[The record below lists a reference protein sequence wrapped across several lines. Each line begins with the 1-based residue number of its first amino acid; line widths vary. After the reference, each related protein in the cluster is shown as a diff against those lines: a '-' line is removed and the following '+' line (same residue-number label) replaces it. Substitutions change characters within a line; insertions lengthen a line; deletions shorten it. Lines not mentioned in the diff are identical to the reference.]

1 MDSNCNIQQHK
12 INMSKNIYI
21 ICPPKKATG
30 GPEALHQLG
39 YILNTLG
46 YNAKMLYTR
55 LKKDPVHPFY
65 KNYNVPYVSKVK
77 DSIDNV
83 MIIPESMT
91 NLIAKYPLAEK
102 KIWWLSLDFYEIL
115 MNSREKK
122 KNWIRKLIVPYKH
135 TEYRFEPN
143 NKVTHWYQSHR
154 AKEFLFTKK
163 LDQEPAYLCDYVTEH
178 FFENLP
184 VTFSKENIIT
194 YNPKK
199 GLDKI
204 EKYMTLLPQY
214 HWQPLSNMSREEMR
228 DTLRKAKLHIDFGYF
243 PGRDK
248 IPREALVS
256 GVCLLTGRDGTS
268 GFKEDLGIPEKYK
281 LFENEMQTDKVTT
294 LINYLM
300 NNYEE
305 AFNDFL
311 DFRTFV
317 MDEKNSMIKNV
328 KQLFDNSKV

>member
-1 MDSNCNIQQHK
+1 MSN
-12 INMSKNIYI
+12 NIYI

-39 YILNTLG
+39 YILNSLG
-46 YNAKMLYTR
+46 YNAKMLYS
-55 LKKDPVHPFY
+55 KYKNEPVHPFY
-65 KNYNVPYVSKVK
+65 KRYNVPYVMKIK
-77 DSIDNV
+77 DSVDNV
-83 MIIPESMT
+83 IIIPESMT
-91 NLIAKYPLAEK
+91 NLIAKYPLSEK
-102 KIWWLSLDFYEIL
+102 KIWWLSLDFYEVL

-122 KNWIRKLIVPYKH
+122 KNWLRKLIVPFKH
-135 TEYRFEPN
+135 TEYRFEAN
-143 NKVTHWYQSHR
+143 EKVTHWYQSQR
-154 AKEFLFTKK
+154 TKEFLLTKK
-163 LDQEPAYLCDYVTEH
+163 LDNDIAYLCDYVTEL

-184 VTFSKENIIT
+184 NSFSKENIIT

-204 EKYMTLLPQY
+204 ENYMTLLPQY
-214 HWQPLSNMSREEMR
+214 KWIPLSGMTREEMR

-268 GFKEDLGIPEKYK
+268 AYKEDLGIPEKYK
-281 LFENEMQTDKVTT
+281 LHENEIIPEKIIP
-294 LINYLM
+294 LINNTM

-305 AFNDFL
+305 VFNEFL
-311 DFRTFV
+311 EFRKFV
-317 MDEKNSMIKNV
+317 MNEKENMIENV
-328 KQLFDNSKV
+328 KILFSKA

>member
-1 MDSNCNIQQHK
+1 
-12 INMSKNIYI
+12 MSKNIYI

-46 YNAKMLYTR
+46 YNAKMLYSKY
-55 LKKDPVHPFY
+55 KKDPVHPFY
-65 KNYNVPYVSKVK
+65 KNYNVPYVMNVK
-77 DSIDNV
+77 DSSENII
-83 MIIPESMT
+83 IIPESMT

-102 KIWWLSLDFYEIL
+102 KVWWLSLDFYEVL

-122 KNWIRKLIVPYKH
+122 KNWLRKLIVPYKH

-143 NKVTHWYQSHR
+143 KTVTHWYQSQR
-154 AKEFLFTKK
+154 TKEFLMTKK
-163 LDQEPAYLCDYVTEH
+163 LDNEIAYLCDYVTEL

-184 VTFSKENIIT
+184 DSFTKENIIT

-199 GLDKI
+199 GLEKI
-204 EKYMTLLPQY
+204 EKYMQLLPQY
-214 HWQPLSNMSREEMR
+214 QWVPLTGMTREEMR
-228 DTLRKAKLHIDFGYF
+228 DTLRRAKLHIDFGYF

-268 GFKEDLGIPEKYK
+268 AFKEDLGIPEQYK
-281 LFENEMQTDKVTT
+281 LHENEIQDDKIIK
-294 LINYLM
+294 LINHLM
-300 NNYEE
+300 DNYETVSLE
-305 AFNDFL
+305 FA
-311 DFRTFV
+311 DFRSFV
-317 MDEKNSMIKNV
+317 VNEKNNMIENV
-328 KQLFDNSKV
+328 KKLFS

>member
-1 MDSNCNIQQHK
+1 
-12 INMSKNIYI
+12 MSKNIYI

-39 YILNTLG
+39 YILNSLG
-46 YNAKMLYTR
+46 FNAKMLYS
-55 LKKDPVHPFY
+55 KYKIDPVHPFY
-65 KNYNVPYVSKVK
+65 KNYNVPYTMSIK
-77 DSIDNV
+77 DSVDNV
-83 MIIPESMT
+83 IIIPESMT
-91 NLIAKYPLAEK
+91 NLIAKYPLSQK

-122 KNWIRKLIVPYKH
+122 KNWIRKLLVPYKH

-143 NKVTHWYQSHR
+143 KTVTHWYQSR
-154 AKEFLFTKK
+154 RTKEFLLTKK
-163 LDQEPAYLCDYVTEH
+163 LDNEIAYLCDYVTEL

-184 VTFSKENIIT
+184 ETFSKENIIT

-204 EKYMTLLPQY
+204 QNYITLLPQY
-214 HWQPLSNMSREEMR
+214 KWIPLSGMSREEMR

-248 IPREALVS
+248 IPREALIS
-256 GVCLLTGRDGTS
+256 GVCLLTGREGTS
-268 GFKEDLGIPEKYK
+268 AYKEDLGIPEKYK
-281 LFENEMQTDKVTT
+281 LHENEITTDKILE
-294 LINYLM
+294 LINYTM
-300 NNYEE
+300 NNYDSVFDE
-305 AFNDFL
+305 FK

-317 MDEKNSMIKNV
+317 INEKKNMIENAK
-328 KQLFDNSKV
+328 KLFN

>member
-1 MDSNCNIQQHK
+1 
-12 INMSKNIYI
+12 MSKNIYI

-46 YNAKMLYTR
+46 YNAKMLYSKY
-55 LKKDPVHPFY
+55 KKDPVHPFY
-65 KNYNVPYVSKVK
+65 KNYNVPYVMNVK
-77 DSIDNV
+77 DSSENII
-83 MIIPESMT
+83 IIPESMT

-102 KIWWLSLDFYEIL
+102 KIWWLSLDFYEVL

-122 KNWIRKLIVPYKH
+122 KNWLRKLIVPYKH

-143 NKVTHWYQSHR
+143 KTVTHWYQSQR
-154 AKEFLFTKK
+154 TKEFLMTKK
-163 LDQEPAYLCDYVTEH
+163 LDNEIAYLCDYVTEL

-184 VTFSKENIIT
+184 DSFTKENIIT

-199 GLDKI
+199 GLEKI
-204 EKYMTLLPQY
+204 EKYMQLLPQY
-214 HWQPLSNMSREEMR
+214 QWVPLTGMTREEMR
-228 DTLRKAKLHIDFGYF
+228 DTLRRAKLHIDFGYF

-268 GFKEDLGIPEKYK
+268 AFKEDLGIPEQYK
-281 LFENEMQTDKVTT
+281 LHENEMQDDKIIK
-294 LINYLM
+294 LINHLM
-300 NNYEE
+300 DNYETVSLE
-305 AFNDFL
+305 FA
-311 DFRTFV
+311 DFRSFV
-317 MDEKNSMIKNV
+317 VNEKNNMIENV
-328 KQLFDNSKV
+328 KKLFS

>member
-1 MDSNCNIQQHK
+1 
-12 INMSKNIYI
+12 MSKNIYI

-39 YILNTLG
+39 YILNSLG
-46 YNAKMLYTR
+46 YNAKMLYSKY
-55 LKKDPVHPFY
+55 KKDPVHSFY
-65 KNYNVPYVSKVK
+65 KNYNVPYVMNVK

-91 NLIAKYPLAEK
+91 NLIAKYPLAAK
-102 KIWWLSLDFYEIL
+102 KIWWLSLDFYEVL

-143 NKVTHWYQSHR
+143 KTVTHWYQSQR
-154 AKEFLFTKK
+154 TKEFLQTKK
-163 LDQEPAYLCDYVTEH
+163 LDNEIAYLCDYVTEL
-178 FFENLP
+178 FFDDLP
-184 VTFSKENIIT
+184 ESFQKENIIT

-204 EKYMTLLPQY
+204 EKYKALLPQY
-214 HWQPLSNMSREEMR
+214 KWTPLSGMSREEMR

-268 GFKEDLGIPEKYK
+268 AFKEDLGIPEKYK
-281 LFENEMQTDKVTT
+281 LHTDEMQPEKVIE
-294 LINYLM
+294 LINHTM
-300 NNYEE
+300 NNYEVVFGE
-305 AFNDFL
+305 FL
-311 DFRTFV
+311 DFRSFV
-317 MDEKNSMIKNV
+317 LNEKQNMIENAKKLVTN
-328 KQLFDNSKV
+328 L